1 MINPGARVTHLDTA
15 RGVAVMGI
23 LVINSLSFFLSDL
36 AIYDLTQ
43 PQPQSRLSGWVGIL
57 GELFADQKSMGLFSL
72 LFGASYLL
80 FLDRVRDRTA
90 HPIRLSAWRNTLLL
104 LIGFAHAAFWVG
116 DILMVYALCVPIL
129 MMAGASSW
137 RGLVVTGLL
146 VYYLAI
152 GAAVAA
158 APLADETT
166 FAALLS
172 GQGTSDATELLGF
185 YVLLEIY
192 LRALGMMLI
201 GMGLYRSGW
210 LLRAAHTSSARY
222 AQVVIGAG
230 ALVSATGVIWGYHQG
245 HTPQA
250 LMLSNIPNTLVT
262 PLMSLA
268 YLALIM
274 CWDAGNNG
282 WLLAR
287 VRSLGRMALT
297 NYLSQTLICL
307 TLAQMIPSDWLNRAS
322 VWLLIFAIWAVQ
334 LGATNWWLS
343 RFRLGPAEW
352 LWRCATYRRWQP
364 LRR

>member
-1 MINPGARVTHLDTA
+1 M
-15 RGVAVMGI
+15 
-23 LVINSLSFFLSDL
+23 SLL
-36 AIYDLTQ
+36 
-43 PQPQSRLSGWVGIL
+43 
-57 GELFADQKSMGLFSL
+57 L

-104 LIGFAHAAFWVG
+104 VIGFAHAAFWVG

-210 LLRAAHTSSARY
+210 LLRAAHTRALATLRSSSGRRARRHRSHLGLPPGAHAPGAH
-222 AQVVIGAG
+222 AQQHPKHLGDPPHG
-230 ALVSATGVIWGYHQG
+230 
-245 HTPQA
+245 
-250 LMLSNIPNTLVT
+250 
-262 PLMSLA
+262 LA
-268 YLALIM
+268 YLARSCAGM
-274 CWDAGNNG
+274 QATTAGCWA
-282 WLLAR
+282 

-307 TLAQMIPSDWLNRAS
+307 TLAQMIPSDWLSRAS
-322 VWLLIFAIWAVQ
+322 VWLLIFAIWAFQ